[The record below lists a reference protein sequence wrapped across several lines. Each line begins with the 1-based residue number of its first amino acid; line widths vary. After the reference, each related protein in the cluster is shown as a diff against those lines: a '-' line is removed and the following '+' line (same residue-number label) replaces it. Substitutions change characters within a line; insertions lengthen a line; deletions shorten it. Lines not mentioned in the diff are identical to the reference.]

1 MKKVKVILIV
11 LAVIIALALT
21 FFIVDYNRA
30 MKQKT
35 PIFCIKASVLRDG
48 GTVEYFGLGYKVID
62 FNTLEGYDEI
72 KIGTWFMQYNNVIKN
87 NKKEETNAEKQYV
100 ELENLPKE
108 YTLEQAIQDN
118 CFVITHNKIYNK
130 DALNNFIA
138 NTAINAKDRKEDSV
152 RIVQTT
158 TEGDLII
165 TDLSYK
171 IKGNDSYYDS
181 IPSSNYIVK
190 IDNTRDKFSSE
201 QDRKIT
207 TYEDFP
213 GSFYGII
220 EEEKENSIEVK
231 LAVYAEIC
239 YASPETKPYEEYFI
253 CSYNK
258 NATQEGKSSFYAT
271 VIESHANMIIVKPY
285 ENEEELKSADKIM
298 IGLGDYN
305 DALYQVGTNVKIT
318 YNGVILETYPA
329 QVNATKIEIKS
340 ADNFELI
347 FHDKQPQTN
356 EKIHTIINKDE
367 TDKYDYNIYEYDGNV
382 SITVDGKYYS
392 LRDALLNN
400 KITMNEIISKANKDI
415 KDAIVY
421 KDGGSIEYHYPN
433 YTIIKMHKEDGN
445 RDVYIGSPELN
456 INDI

>member
-1 MKKVKVILIV
+1 MKKVKIILIV
-11 LAVIIALALT
+11 LGVIIALALT

-35 PIFCIKASVLRDG
+35 PIFCIKARVLRDG

-62 FNTLEGYDEI
+62 FNTLDGYDEI
-72 KIGTWFMQYNNVIKN
+72 KIGTWFMQYNNFINNDKKDEIK
-87 NKKEETNAEKQYV
+87 EQEQYV
-100 ELENLPKE
+100 ALENLPKE

-130 DALNNFIA
+130 DVLTDFIA
-138 NTAINAKDRKEDSV
+138 NTEINAKDRKEDSV

-165 TDLSYK
+165 TDVSYK
-171 IKGNDSYYDS
+171 IKGNDPYYDS

-190 IDNTRDKFSSE
+190 IDSSRDKFSKE
-201 QDRKIT
+201 EDRKIT
-207 TYEDFP
+207 TLEDFP
-213 GSFYGII
+213 GSFYGIL
-220 EEEKENSIEVK
+220 EEEKENTIEVK
-231 LAVYAEIC
+231 LALYAEIC
-239 YASPETKPYEEYFI
+239 YVSPVKPYEEYFI
-253 CSYNK
+253 CAYNK
-258 NATQEGKSSFYAT
+258 NANLEGKSSFYAT
-271 VIESHANMIIVKPY
+271 VIESKANYIIVTPY
-285 ENEEELKSADKIM
+285 ENEKELKSADKIM
-298 IGLGDYN
+298 ISLGDYN

-318 YNGVILETYPA
+318 YNGVILESYPA

-356 EKIHTIINKDE
+356 EKIHAIIDKKE
-367 TDKYDYNIYEYDGNV
+367 TDKYDYNIYAYDGNV
-382 SITVDGKYYS
+382 NITVDGKYYS

-433 YTIIKMHKEDGN
+433 YTIIKMHTEDGN
-445 RDVYIGSPELN
+445 RDVYIGVPKLN